1 MKLIKIFIA
10 LTYIILSLIFTLN
23 NNNNYDTITYYML
36 GVVGG
41 SQLVFLLENLII
53 ISITKNK

>member
-10 LTYIILSLIFTLN
+10 LTYIILSLIFALN
-23 NNNNYDTITYYML
+23 KNYDNTIALYML

-41 SQLVFLLENLII
+41 SQLVFLLENLIAI
-53 ISITKNK
+53 VITKKI